1 MVRAREDTVVVID
14 DVPSGAMDELPRFLD
29 ELDRE
34 GVAVTDELPDECV
47 PIVGG
52 RIVSPVDHLMPL
64 DY

>member
-1 MVRAREDTVVVID
+1 MR
-14 DVPSGAMDELPRFLD
+14 GLPRFLD

-52 RIVSPVDHLMPL
+52 RLVGPVSHLMPL
-64 DY
+64 